1 MEFDGR
7 QVWIASLFDNTT
19 VVCMFLMCLPQIFT
33 TCKDLTF
40 MILNVFSIKRPFR
53 QYILYIG
60 QEVKLKQGRGKTR
73 PKKMIPVSYVKSIIE
88 IIN

>member
-7 QVWIASLFDNTT
+7 QVWIASLFDNTMH
-19 VVCMFLMCLPQIFT
+19 VLMSLPQIFT
-33 TCKDLTF
+33 TCKELTF

-60 QEVKLKQGRGKTR
+60 QEVKLKEGRGKTR
-73 PKKMIPVSYVKSIIE
+73 PKK
-88 IIN
+88 

>member
-1 MEFDGR
+1 
-7 QVWIASLFDNTT
+7 
-19 VVCMFLMCLPQIFT
+19 
-33 TCKDLTF
+33 

-73 PKKMIPVSYVKSIIE
+73 PKNDPRKLR
-88 IIN
+88 